1 MNRFV
6 LIVDFQVKPE
16 HLERFNQLIEVNARS
31 SVANEPGCLQFDVL
45 RNREDSRNVVLYEV
59 YESEDAFKS
68 HLGMAHT
75 RTFLSEMKELII
87 KQTATQFTRMV
98 APPVKQ
104 G

>member
-16 HLERFNQLIEVNARS
+16 HLGKFNQLIEVNARS

-45 RNREDSRNVVLYEV
+45 RNRDDPGTVVLYEV
-59 YESEDAFKS
+59 YESEGAFET

-87 KQTATQFTRMV
+87 KQTATKFTRVV
-98 APPVKQ
+98 APPVKPS
-104 G
+104 